1 MIVNSFR
8 GDFEYLSNFSKHG
21 FVDKNGRRWKTVEHF
36 YQSMKTNDEKEMLQV
51 QNAKTPTIAKLLG
64 RKITLRKEWNDVK
77 VDVMREALRLKF
89 DQNDEIRQRLKSTA
103 GYVLIEGNNWGDT
116 FWGEVDGKGLNIL
129 GKLLMELRDYY
140 LKMGG

>member
-8 GDFEYLSNFSKHG
+8 GDFEYLSNFSNYG

-51 QNAKTPTIAKLLG
+51 QNAKTPTLAKSLG
-64 RKITLRKEWNDVK
+64 KKVTLRKEWDNVK
-77 VDVMREALRLKF
+77 VDTMREALRLKF
-89 DQNDEIRQRLKSTA
+89 DQNDEIRQRLRGTA

-116 FWGEVDGKGLNIL
+116 FWGEVNGKGLNIL
-129 GKLLMELRDYY
+129 GKLLMELREYY
-140 LKMGG
+140 LKMGE